1 MIQKKENAKKDK
13 NEDNAGKKTMTS
25 KQIVAI
31 AGVILLVLL
40 YIVTL
45 AAALIDTSASGQ
57 LFRICLFATVA
68 IPILI
73 WIYIWMYGK
82 LTGKK
87 TISDL
92 NIGGEKEEQE

>member
-1 MIQKKENAKKDK
+1 MTQEKENTPKDKKEDNIKKRSI
-13 NEDNAGKKTMTS
+13 TS
-25 KQIVAI
+25 KQIVAM

-45 AAALIDTSASGQ
+45 TAAVMDTSASGQ
-57 LFRICLFATVA
+57 LFQICLFATVA
-68 IPILI
+68 IPVLI

-87 TISDL
+87 TMSDL
-92 NIGGEKEEQE
+92 NIDRKKEEQE